1 MYIFI
6 YTYYLFY
13 IIELF
18 IPYDAFTNIVLP

>member
-6 YTYYLFY
+6 YTDYLFY

-18 IPYDAFTNIVLP
+18 IPYDAFTTIVLT